1 MKLQSTDFELFGL
14 PDRFAQDRAEVD
26 ARWKDLQRQTHPDR
40 FASEGASAQ
49 RVATQWSVRINEAHQ
64 RLKDPLQR
72 AAYLCELRGVP
83 IRAHDNTAMPAD
95 FLLQQMSWREA
106 LEEAMEASA
115 LETLLDETSAL
126 RTQILREVERQLD
139 HESDAA
145 AAAQGVRRLMFIER
159 FAQEVEAR
167 LDRMSG

>member
-72 AAYLCELRGVP
+72 AAYLCEWRGVP
-83 IRAHDNTAMPAD
+83 IRAPDNTAMPAD

-145 AAAQGVRRLMFIER
+145 AAAQGVRQLMFIER
-159 FAQEVEAR
+159 FGQEVEAR